1 MKKRLRLL
9 KSHGTISPGEYTFS
23 GKLADH
29 LLRTGKAVE
38 VTRKPAFKQEKF
50 VPENKEEKFIPT
62 NKEVVPISKLNV
74 SAMTSAELKD
84 VIANDERV
92 TARRMAQ
99 KELDSR

>member
-1 MKKRLRLL
+1 MKKRLKLL

-38 VTRKPAFKQEKF
+38 VTRKVKQEKF
-50 VPENKEEKFIPT
+50 VPETKEEKFIPE
-62 NKEVVPISKLNV
+62 NKEVVPISKLDV
-74 SAMTSAELKD
+74 SVMTTDELKD